1 MLPASNNLSPA
12 PAAQKSCKNNLMD
25 ATSVAYDD
33 CARTLA
39 TVHEPNADTPLR
51 FRIGTRTIPCPE
63 YCAP

>member
-1 MLPASNNLSPA
+1 
-12 PAAQKSCKNNLMD
+12 MD
-25 ATSVAYDD
+25 ATPVAYDD

-51 FRIGTRTIPCPE
+51 FPIGTRTIPCPE